1 MGAAAESVFTFLFK
15 FPPRLFQRGDVV
27 LAPVVPASLLALTF
41 VAALLVIV
49 LTYRRL
55 RGVSALDRALLG
67 GWRALVLAIVLACLL
82 RPMLVLSTAVAQ
94 RNVLA
99 ILLDDSRSMR
109 LTDVDGET
117 RTSAMQRT
125 FSDSGALVRALSGRF
140 AVRFF
145 RFAADATPLAG
156 MGSLTAAGG
165 RTDLAAALDGARE
178 ELAGMPLA
186 GVIVATDGADNGG
199 SDLATSLL
207 ALETRRVPVHT
218 VGIGEERF
226 ARDLAVAA
234 VAAPPSVLA
243 GSSVLLDAA
252 LGVRGAGG
260 ERTTLSVEANGRIV
274 ATEEIRVPDRGD
286 VVRTKLR
293 VPPLP
298 PGTYQLSV
306 RAKAIDGERVR
317 DNNVFHTMLEVRA
330 GPARVLYFE
339 GEPRAEFAFMRRA
352 VAADSA
358 LQVVGLVRTAQHKFL
373 RLGVRDSLE
382 LITGFPTRPEDLFQF
397 RAVVL
402 GSIESSFFTG
412 EQLRMLSDFVSR
424 RGGTLLALGGRA
436 ALAEGGFAETPM
448 AEALP
453 VALARARADTG
464 APPVELAVRPTPA
477 GRVHAALR
485 LRDTDG
491 ASAARWDSLRT
502 LTSVN
507 QLGPLRS
514 GATTLLA
521 GRAGGRGARGDREAE
536 VPLLAFQ
543 RYGRGMGV
551 VFAVQDSWLW
561 QMDPAMPVDDATHA
575 TLWRQLLRWMV
586 EGVPEQVDVA
596 ASPVRV
602 GPGEPVTLR
611 ARVVDSTFVPVSGA
625 TVVARVTTPTG
636 AIAEVPMERS
646 LREEG
651 TYTARYVAPERGTYA
666 LTAVARTGRDT
677 IRSAPGALLAD
688 DQGADVEQAELRA
701 PLLRRIA
708 DETGGRYYRLAD
720 ANRLIDD
727 VTYTE
732 SGVTQRDARDLWDAP
747 IVFLALVLLLGLE
760 WAWRRRRGLA

>member
-1 MGAAAESVFTFLFK
+1 VAAAAESVFTFLFK
-15 FPPRLFQRGDVV
+15 YPPRLFQRGDVV
-27 LAPVVPASLLALTF
+27 LAPVVPAAVLALVGLGAI
-41 VAALLVIV
+41 VAVV

-55 RGVSALDRALLG
+55 RGVSTLDRALLG
-67 GWRALVLAIVLACLL
+67 TWRALAIAIVLACLL

-99 ILLDDSRSMR
+99 VLLDDSRSMR
-109 LTDVDGET
+109 LADVDGTT
-117 RTSAMQRT
+117 RTIAMQRA
-125 FSDSGALVRALSGRF
+125 FGDSSALVRGLSTRF
-140 AVRFF
+140 AVRVF
-145 RFAADATPLAG
+145 RFSADAAPLAG
-156 MGSLTAAGG
+156 AASLTASGS
-165 RTDLAAALDGARE
+165 RTDLAAALDDVRE

-199 SDLATSLL
+199 SDLAASLQ
-207 ALETRRVPVHT
+207 ALEMRRVPVHT

-226 ARDLAVAA
+226 ARDLAVSE
-234 VAAPPSVLA
+234 VSVPPSVLA
-243 GSSVLLDAA
+243 GATVLVDVA

-260 ERTTLSVEANGRIV
+260 DRTTLSVEANGRIV
-274 ATEEIRVPDRGD
+274 GTEEIRIPVRGD
-286 VVRTKLR
+286 VVRTRLL
-293 VPPLP
+293 VPPLA
-298 PGTYQLSV
+298 PGTYQISV
-306 RAKAIDGERVR
+306 RAKALGGERVSE
-317 DNNVFHTMLEVRA
+317 NNVFHTMLEVRP
-330 GPARVLYFE
+330 GPVRVLFME
-339 GEPRAEFAFMRRA
+339 GEPRPEFAFLRRA

-382 LITGFPTRPEDLFQF
+382 LLSGFPTRREDLFQF

-412 EQLRMLSDFVSR
+412 EQLRMLSDFVSQ
-424 RGGTLLALGGRA
+424 RGGTLLALGGRS

-453 VALARARADTG
+453 VALTRAPADSG
-464 APPVELAVRPTPA
+464 APVVWLAVHPTSA

-485 LRDTDG
+485 LRDSDA
-491 ASAARWDSLRT
+491 ASAARWDSLPP
-502 LTSVN
+502 LSSVN
-507 QLGPLRS
+507 HLGPLRA
-514 GATTLLA
+514 GATTLLS
-521 GRAGGRGARGDREAE
+521 GRTTGPDGGAE

-551 VFAVQDSWLW
+551 VFGVQDSWHW
-561 QMDPAMPVDDATHA
+561 RMAATMAVEDATHA

-611 ARVVDSTFVPVSGA
+611 ARVVDSTFVAVSGA
-625 TVVARVTTPTG
+625 SVVVRVTTPTG
-636 AIAEVPMERS
+636 AIVEVPMERS

-666 LTAVARTGRDT
+666 LAAVANVGRDT
-677 IRSAPGALLAD
+677 LRSAPGAMLAD
-688 DQGADVEQAELRA
+688 DAGADVEQAELRA

-708 DETGGRYYRLAD
+708 EETGGRYYPLAD
-720 ANRLIDD
+720 ANKLIDD